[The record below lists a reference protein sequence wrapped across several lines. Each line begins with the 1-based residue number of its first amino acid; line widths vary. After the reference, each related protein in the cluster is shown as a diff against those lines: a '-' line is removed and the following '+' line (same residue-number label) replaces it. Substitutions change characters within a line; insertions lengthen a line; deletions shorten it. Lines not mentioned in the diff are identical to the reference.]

1 MERRVPKSNKYSHIS
16 GVLNTGLTIDKV
28 KAVTARE
35 YAKRRDE
42 IFFRITK
49 TQLYELYNEYE
60 ADEYE
65 TISETGRGAHN
76 VHIVTYSEDQKP
88 VYEKPYLLLDM
99 REIEEFQ
106 ICHLL
111 QARSFPYAM
120 LRRDRLHPDIYQ
132 FRNVPERLVI
142 VYCND
147 ERISRL
153 AAKDLVDRGV
163 DNVFLLTG
171 GMQEFAYE
179 YPSFCEGA
187 PPSPPRQKQLPKS
200 KNTRCAHPLQQW
212 RLTTSNLVCRTDAD
226 HGGRD
231 VSRDRPRVSQHIIR
245 RARCLARRKTH
256 RAKAGTT
263 QRKFRKQWK
272 RNESHIRQQSPFP
285 KFPVSGSVG
294 ARHGAVQPTDL
305 RSRPQPLGQ
314 FWTF

>member
-88 VYEKPYLLLDM
+88 VYEKPYLLVDM

-200 KNTRCAHPLQQW
+200 KNTRCARPPQQW
-212 RLTTSNLVCRTDAD
+212 ATYNIEY
-226 HGGRD
+226 GM
-231 VSRDRPRVSQHIIR
+231 
-245 RARCLARRKTH
+245 
-256 RAKAGTT
+256 
-263 QRKFRKQWK
+263 
-272 RNESHIRQQSPFP
+272 
-285 KFPVSGSVG
+285 
-294 ARHGAVQPTDL
+294 
-305 RSRPQPLGQ
+305 
-314 FWTF
+314 